1 MRNESFKLV
10 KDFIHSAQEDFP
22 VGRKLFNQINTP
34 FNEVTL
40 FGFINRFRGELD
52 DSGQDELSIVFIGD
66 DCQKLNGFFSK
77 GNVVIF
83 ETFQQN
89 ILPSVDAFFVHF
101 ENLDHGCNSKIS
113 HVAVGRVRC

>member
-10 KDFIHSAQEDFP
+10 KDFIHSTQEDFS
-22 VGRKLFNQINTP
+22 VGRKLLNQVNTLFNK
-34 FNEVTL
+34 VTL
-40 FGFINRFRGELD
+40 FGLIDRFRGELD
-52 DSGQDELSIVFIGD
+52 DSRQDELSIVFIGD
-66 DCQKLNGFFSK
+66 DGQKLNGLFSK

-83 ETFQQN
+83 EAFQQN

-113 HVAVGRVRC
+113 HVAVG